1 MPDYMLVLRD
11 DRADFA
17 GITPEEMQ
25 RIIEKYRA
33 WAGSLRESGR
43 LVGSDKL
50 VDGAGRVMRR
60 GKAPLRVTDGP
71 FAEGKE
77 IFGGFFTVRA
87 GSYEEACKLAEGC
100 PHLDYGGSVE
110 VREIAV
116 MCAKPTAP
124 APAHG

>member
-11 DRADFA
+11 DREYFQT
-17 GITPEEMQ
+17 ITPDEMQ
-25 RIIEKYRA
+25 RCIQKYQA
-33 WAGSLRESGR
+33 WAGSLRAAEK

-60 GKAPLRVTDGP
+60 GKGPLKVTDGP
-71 FAEGKE
+71 YAEGKE

-87 GSYEEACKLAEGC
+87 ANYEEALKLAEGC

-110 VREIAV
+110 VREIEV
-116 MCAKPTAP
+116 MCAKPTPSA
-124 APAHG
+124 AVRS